1 VNAFRLI
8 SLTLTLFLA
17 GSLFGPPAPGH
28 AQQAETKKEEPKRLE
43 ITSDKMRTEDNGRK
57 IIFSGNVRGTWED
70 VILTSE
76 ILEVYTKPAEKDK
89 KGKPTATKGDD
100 PGRGQELEKIIA
112 IKNVDVVKGTK
123 RTRGDK
129 AVYYDKDQKMVLT
142 GTPHATAWEKE
153 NILEGP
159 EMIFYMNEDRF
170 EVTNG
175 VKLILLPKNT
185 ELEQAKNK
193 KKN

>member
-123 RTRGDK
+123 RARGDK
-129 AVYYDKDQKMVLT
+129 AVYYD
-142 GTPHATAWEKE
+142 KE

-175 VKLILLPKNT
+175 VKLILFPKNT